1 MLFVDLKKYPELA
14 STGALYVVMY
24 YYTMPA
30 DSRQPTFLIFTQLML
45 SPKAV
50 SPNKF
55 HVCTCPQEVKM
66 QICSLEEKTH
76 FQVHFNN
83 RLTRDF
89 TLKKGLILVT
99 VSGKPPT
106 YKMIFL
112 QLWLNVAFI
121 ICNFFPPP
129 CLNFAC

>member
-24 YYTMPA
+24 YYTLPA

-55 HVCTCPQEVKM
+55 HVRTYVEAHPGPQEVKM

-106 YKMIFL
+106 YKMIFSYASSSRL
-112 QLWLNVAFI
+112 Y
-121 ICNFFPPP
+121 P
-129 CLNFAC
+129 CQ

>member
-1 MLFVDLKKYPELA
+1 MLFVDLKIYPELA

-55 HVCTCPQEVKM
+55 HVRTYVEAHPGPQEVKM

-106 YKMIFL
+106 YKMIFFTAL
-112 QLWLNVAFI
+112 VK
-121 ICNFFPPP
+121 CSNFFPV
-129 CLNFAC
+129 

>member
-55 HVCTCPQEVKM
+55 HVRTYVEAHPGPQEVKM

-112 QLWLNVAFI
+112 QLWSNVAFI
-121 ICNFFPPP
+121 MCNFFPV
-129 CLNFAC
+129 